1 MFFFTN
7 YYTITQSKKKKTCRE
22 NKEYTSSN
30 NRPQPDLFWWHQL
43 LEQFCFGFLFR
54 TQSVVV
60 RAQHNRDDGH
70 DDEHFED
77 HHDCPPLTFQR
88 HLMVVAVLLPSQ
100 VPFSSVDHF
109 QQFFFYTISWTGMDV
124 FFLAFLCK
132 RCFPASS
139 SWRYFSVARHLLLLY
154 PLCIRLKAASVV
166 TKEQWRLCFL
176 IIKK

>member
-1 MFFFTN
+1 MLLLILTVIYDTCWISANNLGKVAIKQRTTPATTIGNMFFLQI
-7 YYTITQSKKKKTCRE
+7 ITQLPSQRKKTCRE

-77 HHDCPPLTFQR
+77 HHQQ
-88 HLMVVAVLLPSQ
+88 PS
-100 VPFSSVDHF
+100 
-109 QQFFFYTISWTGMDV
+109 
-124 FFLAFLCK
+124 L
-132 RCFPASS
+132 SS
-139 SWRYFSVARHLLLLY
+139 SNVPTSLDGGSGVA
-154 PLCIRLKAASVV
+154 PLSSTLFEC
-166 TKEQWRLCFL
+166 
-176 IIKK
+176 